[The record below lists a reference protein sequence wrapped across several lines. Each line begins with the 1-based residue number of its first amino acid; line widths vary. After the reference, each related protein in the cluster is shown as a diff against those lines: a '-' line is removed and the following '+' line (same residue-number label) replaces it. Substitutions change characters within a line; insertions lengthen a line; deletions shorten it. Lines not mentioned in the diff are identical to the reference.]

1 MSTLPST
8 YCSLISL
15 NDLEGKFTIQTWVPE
30 EMHVVALC
38 IFYLPVSM
46 SYDIKPFSESL
57 ALAITKT
64 ESLDM

>member
-8 YCSLISL
+8 YRSLISL
-15 NDLEGKFTIQTWVPE
+15 NDLEGKFTIQTWGPE
-30 EMHVVALC
+30 ETHVVALC

-57 ALAITKT
+57 ALAVTKT
-64 ESLDM
+64 ESLNM